1 MKRNILV
8 TGGTVFVS
16 RFVSTYFSRKGHN
29 VYVLN
34 RGSKLQVEGVHL
46 IKADR
51 HALGDVL
58 KSYSFDAILDIT
70 GYTREDVK
78 DLVEALP
85 EIKQYIYISSGAVYP
100 ETLPIPFHEGQK
112 CGRNLIWG
120 DYGSNKLDAENYLR
134 ENVPQSYILRPPY
147 LYGPMENLYREPFVF
162 ECADLDRPFYI
173 PKDGKQRLQFFHVE
187 DLCRFME
194 LLMEKEPE
202 QKIFNVGNP
211 ELVTIEE
218 WAELCYKT
226 AGKEMTAKYVDEG
239 HNQRDY
245 FSFYDYEYE
254 LDVTKQLELMPDLK
268 SLDEGLIEAY
278 EWYKEHKEDVRKKPF
293 FTYIDT
299 RLKDL

>member
-16 RFVSTYFSRKGHN
+16 RFVATYFAGKGHN

-34 RGSKLQVEGVHL
+34 RGSKPQVEGVHL

-51 HALGDVL
+51 HNLGDVL
-58 KSYSFDAILDIT
+58 KSYSFDTVLDIT

-78 DLVEALP
+78 CLVEALA
-85 EIKQYIYISSGAVYP
+85 EIKQYIYISSSAVYP
-100 ETLPIPFHEGQK
+100 ETLQIPFNEGQE
-112 CGRNLIWG
+112 CGRNIIWG
-120 DYGSNKLDAENYLR
+120 DYGSDKLDAENYLR
-134 ENVPQSYILRPPY
+134 ENVPKAYILRPPY

-162 ECADLDRPFYI
+162 ECAELNRPFYI
-173 PKDGKQRLQFFHVE
+173 PKDGKQKLQFFHVE

-194 LLMEKEPE
+194 ILMEQEPN
-202 QKIFNVGNP
+202 QKLFNVGNT

-226 AGKEMTAKYVDEG
+226 VGKEMTAKYVDAS

-254 LDVTKQLELMPDLK
+254 LDVTKQLALMPELK
-268 SLDEGLIEAY
+268 SMDEGLKEAY
-278 EWYKEHKEDVRKKPF
+278 EWYTDHKEDVRKKPF

-299 RLKDL
+299 RLKDI

>member
-1 MKRNILV
+1 MKKNILV

-16 RFVSTYFSRKGHN
+16 RFVATYFVEKGYN

-34 RGSKLQVEGVHL
+34 RGSKPQVDGVHL

-58 KSYSFDAILDIT
+58 KEYSFDTVLDIT

-78 DLVEALP
+78 DLVEALS
-85 EIKQYIYISSGAVYP
+85 EIRQYIYISSGAVYP
-100 ETLPIPFHEGQK
+100 ETLPIPFHEEQQ
-112 CGRNLIWG
+112 CRRNLIWG
-120 DYGSNKLDAENYLR
+120 DYGSDKLDAENYLR
-134 ENVPQSYILRPPY
+134 ENVPQAYILRPPY

-162 ECADLDRPFYI
+162 ECADLNRPFYV
-173 PKDGKQRLQFFHVE
+173 PKDGKQKLQFFHVE

-194 LLMEKEPE
+194 ILMEKEPG
-202 QKIFNVGNP
+202 QKLFNVGNP
-211 ELVTIEE
+211 EMVTIEE
-218 WAELCYKT
+218 WTRLCYEA
-226 AGKEMTAKYVDEG
+226 AGKECVVKYVTGE

-254 LDVTKQLELMPDLK
+254 LDVTKQTELMPNVK
-268 SLDEGLIEAY
+268 SLNKGLKEAY
-278 EWYKEHKEDVRKKPF
+278 EWYTNHKEDVRTKPF

-299 RLKDL
+299 KLKDL

>member
-1 MKRNILV
+1 MQRNILV

-16 RFVSTYFSRKGHN
+16 KFVATYFAGKGHN

-34 RGSKLQVEGVHL
+34 RGTKSQAEGVQL

-51 HALGDVL
+51 HELGDVL
-58 KSYSFDAILDIT
+58 KDYSFDTVFDIT

-85 EIKQYIYISSGAVYP
+85 EIRQYIYISSGAVYP
-100 ETLPIPFHEGQK
+100 ETLPVPFHEGQT
-112 CGRNLIWG
+112 CGRNSIWG

-134 ENVPQSYILRPPY
+134 ENVPQAYILRPPY

-162 ECADLDRPFYI
+162 DCANAGRPFYA
-173 PKDGKQRLQFFHVE
+173 PKEGKQKLQFFHVE

-194 LLMEKEPE
+194 VLMEKEPE
-202 QKIFNVGNP
+202 QKLFNVGNP
-211 ELVTIEE
+211 EAVTIEE
-218 WAELCYKT
+218 WARLCYKA
-226 AGKEMTAKYVDEG
+226 AGKECAVKYVAGE

-254 LDVTKQLELMPDLK
+254 LDVTKQMELMPTVKPL
-268 SLDEGLIEAY
+268 LEGLKEAY
-278 EWYKEHKEDVRKKPF
+278 EWYMAHEDEVRKKPF

>member
-16 RFVSTYFSRKGHN
+16 RFVATYFVAKGDN

-34 RGSKLQVEGVHL
+34 RGTKPQVEGVHL

-58 KSYSFDAILDIT
+58 KSYSFDVVLDIT
-70 GYTREDVK
+70 GYTREDAK
-78 DLVEALP
+78 DLVEALG
-85 EIKQYIYISSGAVYP
+85 EIKQYVYISSGAVYP
-100 ETLPIPFHEGQK
+100 ETLPIPFHEKQT
-112 CGRNLIWG
+112 CGRNSIWG
-120 DYGSNKLDAENYLR
+120 DYGSDKLDAENYLR
-134 ENVPQSYILRPPY
+134 ENVPGAYILRPPY

-162 ECADLDRPFYI
+162 ECADLSRPFYV

-187 DLCRFME
+187 DLCRFIE
-194 LLMEKEPE
+194 ILLENQPE

-211 ELVTIEE
+211 DLLTIEE
-218 WAELCYKT
+218 WARLCYKVV
-226 AGKEMTAKYVDEG
+226 GKEMTSKYVDAS

-254 LDVTKQLELMPDLK
+254 LDVTRQMELMPEVK
-268 SLDEGLIEAY
+268 PLDEGLKEAY
-278 EWYKEHKEDVRKKPF
+278 EWYIAHKEDVRKKPF
-293 FTYIDT
+293 FEYIDSK
-299 RLKDL
+299 LKDL

>member
-16 RFVSTYFSRKGHN
+16 RFVATYFVRKGYN

-34 RGSKLQVEGVHL
+34 RGSKPQVEGAHL

-51 HALGDVL
+51 NELGDVL
-58 KSYSFDAILDIT
+58 RNYSFDAVLDIT

-78 DLVEALP
+78 CLVEALP
-85 EIKQYIYISSGAVYP
+85 VIKQYIYISSGAVYP
-100 ETLPIPFHEGQK
+100 ENLPIPFHEDQN

-134 ENVPQSYILRPPY
+134 EEVPQAYILRPPY
-147 LYGPMENLYREPFVF
+147 LYGPMENLYRAPFVF
-162 ECADLDRPFYI
+162 ECADMDRPFYI
-173 PKDGKQRLQFFHVE
+173 PKDGKQKLQFFHVE

-194 LLMEKEPE
+194 ILMEKEPE
-202 QKIFNVGNP
+202 QKLFNVGNP
-211 ELVTIEE
+211 DLVTIEE

-226 AGKEMTAKYVDEG
+226 VGKEMVAKYVGEG

-254 LDVTKQLELMPDLK
+254 LDVTRQLALMSSLK
-268 SLDEGLIEAY
+268 SMDEGLKEAY
-278 EWYKEHKEDVRKKPF
+278 EWYKDHKEEVRKKPF

>member
-16 RFVSTYFSRKGHN
+16 RFVATYFVEKGDN

-34 RGSKLQVEGVHL
+34 RGTKPQVEGVHL

-58 KSYSFDAILDIT
+58 KDCSFDAVLDIT

-78 DLVEALP
+78 DLVEAIP
-85 EIKQYIYISSGAVYP
+85 EIKQYVYISSGAVYP
-100 ETLPIPFHEGQK
+100 ETLPIPFHEKQT
-112 CGRNLIWG
+112 CGRNSIWG
-120 DYGSNKLDAENYLR
+120 DYGSNKLDAEKFLQ
-134 ENVPQSYILRPPY
+134 ENVPEAYILRPPY

-162 ECADLDRPFYI
+162 ECADLDRTFYV
-173 PKDGKQRLQFFHVE
+173 PKDGKQKLQFFHVE
-187 DLCRFME
+187 DLCRFIE
-194 LLMEKEPE
+194 VLLEKQPT

-211 ELVTIEE
+211 ELLTIEE
-218 WAELCYKT
+218 WARLCYHV
-226 AGKEMTAKYVDEG
+226 AGKAMEAKYVDAR

-254 LDVTKQLELMPDLK
+254 LDVTKQAELMPAVK
-268 SLDEGLIEAY
+268 PLDEGLKEAY
-278 EWYKEHKEDVRKKPF
+278 EWYIAHKEDVRKKPF
-293 FTYIDT
+293 FEYIDT

>member
-16 RFVSTYFSRKGHN
+16 RFVATYFARKGHN

-34 RGSKLQVEGVHL
+34 RGSKPQVEGVHL

-58 KSYSFDAILDIT
+58 KSYSFDTVLDIT

-78 DLVEALP
+78 YLVEALA

-120 DYGSNKLDAENYLR
+120 DYGNNKLDAENYLR
-134 ENVPQSYILRPPY
+134 ENVPQAYILRPPY

-162 ECADLDRPFYI
+162 DCADLDRPFYI

-194 LLMEKEPE
+194 ILMDKEPE
-202 QKIFNVGNP
+202 QKLFNVGNP
-211 ELVTIEE
+211 ELMTIEE
-218 WAELCYKT
+218 WVELCYKT
-226 AGKEMTAKYVDEG
+226 VGKEMTAKYVDAS

-254 LDVTKQLELMPDLK
+254 LDVTKQLELMPKLK
-268 SLDEGLIEAY
+268 SMDEGLKEAY
-278 EWYKEHKEDVRKKPF
+278 EWYTDHKEDVRKKPF

-299 RLKDL
+299 KLKDL